1 MALEVDYSGHA
12 GLFNA
17 AAVASLAQL
26 ALMDGSDLRNL
37 VRYCGSINGKGSTV
51 IEVPVLDIDQVAAAT
66 NESADA
72 ANQDYTSTSQNIT
85 VARQSIVREVTDLHR
100 MAGSVLTEELIAM
113 DVVNS
118 CAMRFTDML
127 TTLFTSLTSNTAAGT
142 TGTALSVDAIHDAKQ
157 RLQEAGVPAGESVAC
172 VLHPVQLSQLED
184 SMRAESG
191 NVDAIYPQS
200 QDMLNRK
207 GPGFAFS
214 WRGIDFYSCDSVT
227 NDGTDYTGAMFGF
240 GCFGYADGLPDE
252 LIVAEGKVMG
262 MADGIWIEKM
272 RQPRKGTIEYVGNY
286 YVGVSEI
293 EDARGVRVISGV

>member
-1 MALEVDYSGHA
+1 MASEVDYSGHA

-17 AAVASLAQL
+17 AAVSSLLQL
-26 ALMDGSDLRNL
+26 ALMDASDLRSL
-37 VRYCGSINGKGSTV
+37 CKYYGSINGKGTTV
-51 IEVPVLDIDQVAAAT
+51 IEVPVLDIDQAAAAT

-85 VARQSIVREVTDLHR
+85 VARQSIVREVTDLHT
-100 MAGSVLTEELIAM
+100 MAGSALTEDVIAM
-113 DVVNS
+113 DLFNS

-142 TGTALSVDAIHDAKQ
+142 TATALSVDAIYDAKQ
-157 RLQEAGVPAGESVAC
+157 RLQEAGVPSGEPVAC

-191 NVDAIYPQS
+191 NVDAVYPQS
-200 QDMLNRK
+200 QDMMNRK

-227 NDGTDYTGAMFGF
+227 NDGTDYTGAMFGY
-240 GCFGYADGLPDE
+240 GAFGYADGLPDQVI
-252 LIVAEGKVMG
+252 LAEGKVMAL
-262 MADGIWIEKM
+262 ADGVWLEKM

-293 EDARGVRVISGV
+293 QDAAGVRVISAV